1 MELLNFARERTK
13 VTLLNYLYGMISV
26 SQKIKV
32 ASSHLLR
39 SQMELDVEDYGL
51 KGIGDLCNRI
61 LARYAEFSV
70 PDTAQLAMDD
80 TLYKNIPPLQ
90 FSLSKTGESFAN
102 YANNLGNARNV
113 KVAALCRYYFESYV
127 NLPRGKR
134 ECFIF
139 HDDLNKLLNAI
150 EKHVN
155 VTLNYRGEV
164 KNVSPCFLAF
174 SPSQVRA
181 YVVVC
186 DGDTSKLVPTR
197 FHSLRLCHIRGVAAD
212 LESKAYHCENFDLS
226 HQADLYREHFDPF
239 LCYGQNVKVRFTE
252 KGAERYNK
260 LTTNRPKVLSA
271 DEFSENAANA
281 ANAMNKLSKI
291 PVKMDCVEVNGA
303 GDYTFECSEKLAKI
317 YFPQF
322 LDEAEILEPRELRL
336 WFKEE
341 FERAAKVYSWR

>member
-102 YANNLGNARNV
+102 YANNLGNARNI
-113 KVAALCRYYFESYV
+113 KVAALCRYYFESYI

-139 HDDLNKLLNAI
+139 HEDLNKLLNAI

-186 DGDTSKLVPTR
+186 DGDTSKPIQNR

-212 LESKAYHCENFDLS
+212 LESSTYHFENFLLS
-226 HQADLYREHFDPF
+226 KQADLYREHFDPF
-239 LCYGQNVKVRFTE
+239 LCHGQNIKVRFTE

-260 LTTNRPKVLSA
+260 LTTNRPKVIA
-271 DEFSENAANA
+271 MDNACDKMPA
-281 ANAMNKLSKI
+281 
-291 PVKMDCVEVNGA
+291 KMDCAEVNGA

-341 FERAAKVYSWR
+341 FERAAKVYSGR

>member
-1 MELLNFARERTK
+1 
-13 VTLLNYLYGMISV
+13 MISV

-61 LARYAEFSV
+61 LARYAEFPV
-70 PDTAQLAMDD
+70 PEAAQLAMDD
-80 TLYKNIPPLQ
+80 TLYKNISPLQ

-102 YANNLGNARNV
+102 YASNLGNARNV
-113 KVAALCRYYFESYV
+113 KVAALCRFYFESYV

-139 HDDLNKLLNAI
+139 HDDLNKLLSAI
-150 EKHVN
+150 EKRVN

-181 YVVVC
+181 YIVVC
-186 DGDTSKLVPTR
+186 DGDGSKPVSNR

-260 LTTNRPKVLSA
+260 LTTNRPKVIA
-271 DEFSENAANA
+271 MVNACDRTPA
-281 ANAMNKLSKI
+281 
-291 PVKMDCVEVNGA
+291 KMDCAEIRGV
-303 GDYTFECSEKLAKI
+303 GDYIFECSEKLAKI

-322 LDEAEILEPRELRL
+322 LAEAEILEPRELRL

-341 FERAAKVYSWR
+341 FERAAKVYSGR

>member
-1 MELLNFARERTK
+1 
-13 VTLLNYLYGMISV
+13 MISV

-61 LARYAEFSV
+61 LSRYTEFPL
-70 PDTAQLAMDD
+70 PDAAQLAMDD
-80 TLYKNIPPLQ
+80 TLYKTVAPLQ

-102 YANNLGNARNV
+102 YANNLAKTRNV
-113 KVAALCRYYFESYV
+113 KIATLCRYYFENYI

-139 HDDLNKLLNAI
+139 GDDLNKLLNAM
-150 EKHVN
+150 EKRVN

-164 KNVSPCFLAF
+164 KNVSPCFLVY

-186 DGDTSKLVPTR
+186 DGNSESPAPQR
-197 FHSLRLCHIRGVAAD
+197 FHSLRLCHIKGVAAD
-212 LESKAYHCENFDLS
+212 LESKAYHCENFELS
-226 HQADLYREHFDPF
+226 HQAALYREHFDPF
-239 LCYGQNVKVRFTE
+239 LCYGQSVKVRLTE

-260 LTTNRPKVLSA
+260 LTTNRPKA
-271 DEFSENAANA
+271 IAKGEA
-281 ANAMNKLSKI
+281 KLDS
-291 PVKMDCVEVNGA
+291 VKVEGA

-322 LDEAEILEPRELRL
+322 LAEAEILEPRELRL

-341 FERAAKVYSWR
+341 FERAAKVYGG

>member
-1 MELLNFARERTK
+1 M
-13 VTLLNYLYGMISV
+13 
-26 SQKIKV
+26 
-32 ASSHLLR
+32 LR

-70 PDTAQLAMDD
+70 PDAVQLTMDD

-90 FSLSKTGESFAN
+90 FSLSKIGESFAN

-113 KVAALCRYYFESYV
+113 KVAALCRYYFESYI

-186 DGDTSKLVPTR
+186 DGDVSKPLPSR
-197 FHSLRLCHIRGVAAD
+197 FHSLRLCHIRGVAPD
-212 LESKAYHCENFDLS
+212 LESKAYHCESFILS
-226 HQADLYREHFDPF
+226 KQADLYREHFDPF

-260 LTTNRPKVLSA
+260 LVTNRPKVLSA

-281 ANAMNKLSKI
+281 ANAMNTLSKI
-291 PVKMDCVEVNGA
+291 PVRMDCVEVNGA

-322 LDEAEILEPRELRL
+322 LAEAEILEPRELRL

-341 FERAAKVYSWR
+341 FEKAGKVYSGQG